1 MNTISRLLG
10 IDKED
15 TLHDISL
22 QFVSFWAEGRPVLV
36 VLLCILLAAVGWLF
50 YGRFQR
56 DRSLDKR
63 PRRKMF
69 LACTRGL
76 VLALVGFILA
86 EPVISIALTE
96 HPRPLLLFLLDT
108 SDSMN
113 LDDEH
118 TPDEVDE
125 ISQMLGGQSKL
136 TEATRLDL
144 LQAAFEQG
152 KLLDSVSAIN
162 EQFDVRFYSTQTGHS
177 IREISSEQEDGAV
190 MLEQLTADLQTTAIG
205 SSLDELHRRHGTRHL
220 AGVVIASDFSQN
232 AGSPAISAAE
242 QLGVPLYTTGIGPRE
257 VIDVAVQL
265 QTPLVL
271 KQDERTSVTAT
282 IRQQGVV
289 GDAVEVQLYQRLLGT
304 GVDQLEVSGELAVG
318 VPVSVVLTDA
328 QTTIE
333 LPYLPTE
340 SGRFELVAAVAMLPG
355 EASERNNRAAR
366 EVIIRDESLNLY
378 FVEYEPTWEWRF
390 VKEVFQRDPLI
401 GEEGFRTFL
410 RSADFKVRQSN
421 DLFVDQLVRPR
432 DEFFANDVVLIS
444 DVPSEMLTQAFQDQL
459 AEYVE
464 RFGGGLVII
473 AGPRFGIS
481 SLQGT
486 RLADMLPVVVDRSL
500 QPRPSQFQPVLTP
513 AAAGNPFVNLG
524 DSSEENALAWS
535 NMGELPW
542 YQPVLRQHPLA
553 TVLATHP
560 TDKTVDREQLQP
572 LIATRR
578 YGKGEVVYIGFNE
591 TWRLRKKY
599 GERFYRQFWGQMI
612 YRLGLGRALGQQKRF
627 SPSTDL
633 TTYQTG
639 ERVTVTVEAY
649 SQDFKE
655 LAVDSLKGRLLRE
668 VGGSSQ
674 QVDEIN
680 IPIARDN
687 VVFETSIAAL
697 EAGSYR
703 LMILDPETDTEFEIG
718 FDVTTVSR
726 ERLDV
731 VRNTPLQQQLADV
744 TGGEAC
750 ELFELPELLNG
761 LEPQPLEQYSHRQ
774 LPLWNTWLMLILVL
788 AMMHTEWLV
797 RKLSNLR

>member
-1 MNTISRLLG
+1 MNTIARLLG
-10 IDKED
+10 IEEGD
-15 TLHDISL
+15 TLHDVSL

-36 VLLCILLAAVGWLF
+36 ILLCLILAAIGCVF
-50 YGRFQR
+50 YGRFQQ
-56 DRSLDKR
+56 DRAIDKR
-63 PRRKMF
+63 PRRKLF
-69 LACTRGL
+69 LACTRGFI
-76 VLALVGFILA
+76 LALIGFILA
-86 EPVISIALTE
+86 EPVISVALTE

-118 TPDEVDE
+118 TSDEVDQ
-125 ISQMLGGQSKL
+125 ISQMLGGQPKAA
-136 TEATRLDL
+136 EATRLEL
-144 LQAAFEQG
+144 MQMAFAQG
-152 KLLDSVSAIN
+152 ELKDSLSEKY
-162 EQFDVRFYSTQTGHS
+162 EQFDMRFYATQQGHT
-177 IREISSEQEDGAV
+177 IREISSELEDGV
-190 MLEQLTADLQTTAIG
+190 VVLEPLTADLQTTAIG

-232 AGSPAISAAE
+232 AGSPAVSAAE

-257 VIDVAVQL
+257 VIDVAIQL

-271 KQDERTSVTAT
+271 KQDERTSVTAI

-289 GDAVEVQLYQRLLGT
+289 GDTIEVQLYQRLLGT
-304 GVDQLEVSGELAVG
+304 GVDQLEVANEIPVG
-318 VPVSVVLTDA
+318 SPVSVVLTDA
-328 QTTIE
+328 QITVD
-333 LPYLPTE
+333 LPYLPTA

-355 EASERNNRAAR
+355 EASVRNNRSAR

-444 DVPSEMLTQAFQDQL
+444 DVPGDMLTQAFQNQL

-500 QPRPSQFQPVLTP
+500 QPKPSQFQIVLTP

-524 DSSEENALAWS
+524 DTPEENILAWS

-542 YQPVLRQHPLA
+542 YQPVLRPHPLA

-560 TDKTVDREQLQP
+560 TDKTVDRQQLQP

-649 SQDFKE
+649 STDYKE
-655 LAVDSLKGRLLRE
+655 LSVDSLKGRLLRQ
-668 VGGSSQ
+668 VGGSSL
-674 QVDEIN
+674 QVDEIS

-703 LMILDPETDTEFEIG
+703 LMVLDPETDTEFEIG

-731 VRNTPLQQQLADV
+731 VRNTPLQQQLANI
-744 TGGEAC
+744 TGGQAC
-750 ELFELPELLNG
+750 ELFELPELLDG
-761 LEPQPLEQYSHRQ
+761 LEAKPLEQYSHRQ

-788 AMMHTEWLV
+788 TMMHTEWLV

>member
-1 MNTISRLLG
+1 MNTIARFLG
-10 IDKED
+10 IQEGD
-15 TLHDISL
+15 TLHDVSL

-36 VLLCILLAAVGWLF
+36 ILLCLTLALVGLFF

-63 PRRKMF
+63 PRRKIF
-69 LACTRGL
+69 LACSRGF
-76 VLALVGFILA
+76 VLALIGFILA
-86 EPVISIALTE
+86 EPVISISLTE
-96 HPRPLLLFLLDT
+96 HPRPLLLFLLDS

-118 TPDEVDE
+118 TSEEVDQ
-125 ISQMLGGQSKL
+125 ISRMLGGQPKVA
-136 TEATRLDL
+136 EATRLEL
-144 LQAAFEQG
+144 LQMAFGKG
-152 KLLDSVSAIN
+152 KLVDSLSAMH
-162 EQFDVRFYSTQTGHS
+162 EQFDLRFYSTEQGHA
-177 IREISSEQEDGAV
+177 IREISSEQEDV
-190 MLEQLTADLQTTAIG
+190 VKLLDPLTADLQTTAIG

-257 VIDVAVQL
+257 VIDVAIQL

-271 KQDERTSVTAT
+271 KQDERTSVTAI

-289 GDAVEVQLYQRLLGT
+289 GDTVEVQLYQRLLGT
-304 GVDQLEVSGELAVG
+304 GVDQLEVSSEVAVG
-318 VPVSVVLTDA
+318 SPVSVVLA
-328 QTTIE
+328 ESQATID

-340 SGRFELVAAVAMLPG
+340 SGRFELIAAVAMLPG

-432 DEFFANDVVLIS
+432 DEFFSNDVVLIS
-444 DVPSEMLTQAFQDQL
+444 DVPGEMLTQAFQDQL
-459 AEYVE
+459 SEYVE
-464 RFGGGLVII
+464 RFGGGLVVI

-500 QPRPSQFQPVLTP
+500 QPKASQFELVLTP
-513 AAAGNPFVNLG
+513 EAAGNPFVNLG
-524 DSSEENALAWS
+524 DSAEENSLAWS

-542 YQPVLRQHPLA
+542 YQPVLRPHPLA

-639 ERVTVTVEAY
+639 ERVNVTVEAY
-649 SQDFKE
+649 TKDFKE
-655 LAVDSLKGRLLRE
+655 LSVDSLKGRLLRQ
-668 VGGSSQ
+668 VGVGSQ
-674 QVDEIN
+674 QIDEIS

-703 LMILDPETDTEFEIG
+703 LMVLDPETDTEFEIG
-718 FDVTTVSR
+718 FEVTTVSR

-744 TGGEAC
+744 TGGQAC
-750 ELFELPELLNG
+750 ELFELPELLDG
-761 LEPQPLEQYSHRQ
+761 LKAKPLEQYSHRQ

-788 AMMHTEWLV
+788 GMMHTEWLV
-797 RKLSNLR
+797 RKLTNLR

>member
-1 MNTISRLLG
+1 MNTIARFLG
-10 IDKED
+10 IQEGD
-15 TLHDISL
+15 TLHDVSL

-36 VLLCILLAAVGWLF
+36 ILLCLILAAIGCVF
-50 YGRFQR
+50 YGRFQQ
-56 DRSLDKR
+56 DRAIDKR
-63 PRRKMF
+63 PRRKLF
-69 LACTRGL
+69 LACTRGFI
-76 VLALVGFILA
+76 LALIGFILA
-86 EPVISIALTE
+86 EPVISVALTE

-118 TPDEVDE
+118 TSDEVDQ
-125 ISQMLGGQSKL
+125 ISQMLGGQPKVE
-136 TEATRLDL
+136 EATRLEL
-144 LQAAFEQG
+144 MQLAFAQG
-152 KLLDSVSAIN
+152 ELKGALSEKY
-162 EQFDVRFYSTQTGHS
+162 EQFDMRFYATQQGHA
-177 IREISSEQEDGAV
+177 IREISSELDDGV
-190 MLEQLTADLQTTAIG
+190 VVLEPLTADLQTTAIG

-232 AGSPAISAAE
+232 AGSPAVSAAE

-257 VIDVAVQL
+257 VIDVAIQL

-271 KQDERTSVTAT
+271 KQDERTSVTAI

-289 GDAVEVQLYQRLLGT
+289 GETIDVQLYQRLLGT
-304 GVDQLEVSGELAVG
+304 GVDQQEVSNEVAVG
-318 VPVSVVLTDA
+318 SPVSVVLTESQITVD
-328 QTTIE
+328 

-355 EASERNNRAAR
+355 EASARNNRSAR

-444 DVPSEMLTQAFQDQL
+444 DVPGDMLTQAFQDQL

-500 QPRPSQFQPVLTP
+500 QPKPSQFQLVLTP
-513 AAAGNPFVNLG
+513 EAAGNPFVNLG
-524 DSSEENALAWS
+524 DTPEENLLAWS

-542 YQPVLRQHPLA
+542 YQPVLRPHPLA

-560 TDKTVDREQLQP
+560 TDKTVDRQQLQP

-633 TTYQTG
+633 TSYQTG

-649 SQDFKE
+649 SKDYKE
-655 LAVDSLKGRLLRE
+655 LSVDTLKGRLLRQ
-668 VGGSSQ
+668 VGGSSL
-674 QVDEIN
+674 QVDEIS

-703 LMILDPETDTEFEIG
+703 LMVLDPETDAEFEIG

-731 VRNTPLQQQLADV
+731 VRNTPLQQQLADI
-744 TGGEAC
+744 TGGQAC
-750 ELFELPELLNG
+750 ELFELPELLDG
-761 LEPQPLEQYSHRQ
+761 LEAKPLEQYSHRQ
-774 LPLWNTWLMLILVL
+774 LPLWNTWLMLILL
-788 AMMHTEWLV
+788 LTMMHTEWLV

>member
-1 MNTISRLLG
+1 MNAITRFLG
-10 IDKED
+10 IQEGD
-15 TLHDISL
+15 TLHGVSL

-36 VLLCILLAAVGWLF
+36 ILVCLVLALVGLFF

-63 PRRKMF
+63 PRRKIF
-69 LACTRGL
+69 LACSRGF
-76 VLALVGFILA
+76 VLALIGFILA
-86 EPVISIALTE
+86 EPVISISLTE
-96 HPRPLLLFLLDT
+96 HPRPLLLFLLDS

-118 TPDEVDE
+118 TSDEVDQ
-125 ISQMLGGQSKL
+125 ISEMLGGQPKL
-136 TEATRLDL
+136 TEATRLKL
-144 LQAAFEQG
+144 LQMAFGKG
-152 KLLDSVSAIN
+152 KLVDSLSAMH
-162 EQFDVRFYSTQTGHS
+162 EQFDLRFYSTEQGHT
-177 IREISSEQEDGAV
+177 IREISSVQEESVVLLDT
-190 MLEQLTADLQTTAIG
+190 LTADLQTTAIG

-220 AGVVIASDFSQN
+220 AGVVVASDFSQN

-242 QLGVPLYTTGIGPRE
+242 QLGVPLYTVGIGPRE
-257 VIDVAVQL
+257 VIDVAIQL

-271 KQDERTSVTAT
+271 KQDERTSVTAI

-289 GDAVEVQLYQRLLGT
+289 GDTVEVQLYQRLLGT
-304 GVDQLEVSGELAVG
+304 GIDQLGVSSEVAVG
-318 VPVSVVLTDA
+318 APVSVVLTESQA
-328 QTTIE
+328 TID

-444 DVPSEMLTQAFQDQL
+444 DVPGEMLTQAFQDQL
-459 AEYVE
+459 SEYVE
-464 RFGGGLVII
+464 RFGGGLVVI

-500 QPRPSQFQPVLTP
+500 QPKASQFELVLTP
-513 AAAGNPFVNLG
+513 EAAGNPFVNLG
-524 DSSEENALAWS
+524 DSAEENSLAWS

-542 YQPVLRQHPLA
+542 YQPVLRPHPLA

-649 SQDFKE
+649 TKDFKE
-655 LAVDSLKGRLLRE
+655 LSVGSLRGRLLRQ
-668 VGGSSQ
+668 VGTGSQ
-674 QVDEIN
+674 QVDEIT

-703 LMILDPETDTEFEIG
+703 LMVLDPETDAEFEIG
-718 FDVTTVSR
+718 FEVTTVSR

-744 TGGEAC
+744 TGGQAC
-750 ELFELPELLNG
+750 ELFELPELLAG
-761 LEPQPLEQYSHRQ
+761 LEAKPLEQYNHRQ
-774 LPLWNTWLMLILVL
+774 LPLWNTWLILILVL
-788 AMMHTEWLV
+788 GMMHTEWLV

>member
-1 MNTISRLLG
+1 MNTIARFLG
-10 IDKED
+10 IQEGD
-15 TLHDISL
+15 TLHDVSL

-36 VLLCILLAAVGWLF
+36 ILLCLTLALVGLFF

-63 PRRKMF
+63 PRRKIF
-69 LACTRGL
+69 LACSRGF
-76 VLALVGFILA
+76 VLALIGFILA
-86 EPVISIALTE
+86 EPVISISLTE
-96 HPRPLLLFLLDT
+96 HPRPLLLFLLDS

-118 TPDEVDE
+118 TSEEVDQ
-125 ISQMLGGQSKL
+125 ISRMLGGQPKVA
-136 TEATRLDL
+136 EATRLEL
-144 LQAAFEQG
+144 LQMAFGKG
-152 KLLDSVSAIN
+152 KLVDSLSAMH
-162 EQFDVRFYSTQTGHS
+162 EQFDLRFYSTEQGHA
-177 IREISSEQEDGAV
+177 IREISSEQEDFV
-190 MLEQLTADLQTTAIG
+190 KLLDPLTADLQTTAIG

-257 VIDVAVQL
+257 VIDVAIQL

-271 KQDERTSVTAT
+271 KQDERTSVTAI

-289 GDAVEVQLYQRLLGT
+289 GDTVEVQLYQRLLGT
-304 GVDQLEVSGELAVG
+304 GVDQLEVSSEVAVG
-318 VPVSVVLTDA
+318 SPVSVVLTES
-328 QTTIE
+328 QSTID

-340 SGRFELVAAVAMLPG
+340 SGRFELIAAVAMLPG
-355 EASERNNRAAR
+355 EASERNNRSAR

-401 GEEGFRTFL
+401 GKEGFRTFL

-444 DVPSEMLTQAFQDQL
+444 DVPGEMLTQAFQDQL
-459 AEYVE
+459 SEYVE
-464 RFGGGLVII
+464 RFGGGLVVI

-500 QPRPSQFQPVLTP
+500 QPKASQFELVLTP
-513 AAAGNPFVNLG
+513 EAAGNPFVNLG
-524 DSSEENALAWS
+524 DSAQENSLAWS

-542 YQPVLRQHPLA
+542 YQPVLRPHPLA

-649 SQDFKE
+649 TKDFKE
-655 LAVDSLKGRLLRE
+655 LSVDSLKGRLLRQ
-668 VGGSSQ
+668 VGVGSQ
-674 QVDEIN
+674 QIDEIS

-703 LMILDPETDTEFEIG
+703 LMVLDPETDTEFEIG
-718 FDVTTVSR
+718 FEVTTVSR

-744 TGGEAC
+744 TGGQAC
-750 ELFELPELLNG
+750 ELFELPELLDG
-761 LEPQPLEQYSHRQ
+761 LEAKPLEQYSHRQ

-788 AMMHTEWLV
+788 GMMHTEWLV
-797 RKLSNLR
+797 RKLTNLR

>member
-1 MNTISRLLG
+1 
-10 IDKED
+10 
-15 TLHDISL
+15 
-22 QFVSFWAEGRPVLV
+22 
-36 VLLCILLAAVGWLF
+36 
-50 YGRFQR
+50 
-56 DRSLDKR
+56 
-63 PRRKMF
+63 
-69 LACTRGL
+69 
-76 VLALVGFILA
+76 
-86 EPVISIALTE
+86 
-96 HPRPLLLFLLDT
+96 
-108 SDSMN
+108 
-113 LDDEH
+113 
-118 TPDEVDE
+118 
-125 ISQMLGGQSKL
+125 
-136 TEATRLDL
+136 
-144 LQAAFEQG
+144 
-152 KLLDSVSAIN
+152 
-162 EQFDVRFYSTQTGHS
+162 
-177 IREISSEQEDGAV
+177 
-190 MLEQLTADLQTTAIG
+190 
-205 SSLDELHRRHGTRHL
+205 
-220 AGVVIASDFSQN
+220 
-232 AGSPAISAAE
+232 
-242 QLGVPLYTTGIGPRE
+242 
-257 VIDVAVQL
+257 
-265 QTPLVL
+265 
-271 KQDERTSVTAT
+271 
-282 IRQQGVV
+282 
-289 GDAVEVQLYQRLLGT
+289 
-304 GVDQLEVSGELAVG
+304 
-318 VPVSVVLTDA
+318 
-328 QTTIE
+328 
-333 LPYLPTE
+333 
-340 SGRFELVAAVAMLPG
+340 
-355 EASERNNRAAR
+355 NNRSAR

-444 DVPSEMLTQAFQDQL
+444 DVPGDMLTQAFQNQL

-500 QPRPSQFQPVLTP
+500 QPKPSQFQIVLTP

-524 DSSEENALAWS
+524 DTPEENMLAWS

-542 YQPVLRQHPLA
+542 YQPVLRPHPLA

-560 TDKTVDREQLQP
+560 TDKTVDRQQLQP

-649 SQDFKE
+649 STDYKE
-655 LAVDSLKGRLLRE
+655 LSVDSLKGRLLRQ
-668 VGGSSQ
+668 VGGSSL
-674 QVDEIN
+674 QVDEIS

-703 LMILDPETDTEFEIG
+703 LMVLDPETDTEFEIG

-726 ERLDV
+726 EQLDV
-731 VRNTPLQQQLADV
+731 VRNTPLQQQLANI
-744 TGGEAC
+744 TGGQAC
-750 ELFELPELLNG
+750 ELFELPELLDG
-761 LEPQPLEQYSHRQ
+761 LEAKPLEQYSHRQ

-788 AMMHTEWLV
+788 TMMHTEWLV

>member
-1 MNTISRLLG
+1 MNTIARFLG
-10 IDKED
+10 VEEGD
-15 TLHDISL
+15 TLHDVSL

-36 VLLCILLAAVGWLF
+36 ILLCLALAAVGCWF
-50 YGRFQR
+50 YVRFQQ
-56 DRSLDKR
+56 DRALDKR
-63 PRRKMF
+63 PRRKIF
-69 LACTRGL
+69 LACSRGFI
-76 VLALVGFILA
+76 LALIGFILA
-86 EPVISIALTE
+86 EPVISVSLTE
-96 HPRPLLLFLLDT
+96 HPRPLLLVLLDT

-118 TPDEVDE
+118 TSEEADQ
-125 ISQMLGGQSKL
+125 IFKMLGDQPKL
-136 TEATRLDL
+136 EEATRLDL
-144 LQAAFEQG
+144 LNMALRQG
-152 KLLDSVSAIN
+152 KLVDSLSALD
-162 EQFDVRFYSTQTGHS
+162 EEFDLRFYSTEQGHT
-177 IREISSEQEDGAV
+177 IREVSLEQEDVFKLQAP
-190 MLEQLTADLQTTAIG
+190 LTADLQTTAIG

-232 AGSPAISAAE
+232 AGNPAISSAE
-242 QLGVPLYTTGIGPRE
+242 QLAVPLFTTGIGPRE
-257 VIDVAVQL
+257 VIDVAIQL

-282 IRQQGVV
+282 VRQQGVV
-289 GDAVEVQLYQRLLGT
+289 GDTIEIQLYERLLGT
-304 GVDQLEVSGELAVG
+304 GVDQLEVSSEVAVG
-318 VPVSVVLTDA
+318 PPVLVVLTEA
-328 QTTIE
+328 QSTID
-333 LPYLPTE
+333 LPYLPTA
-340 SGRFELVAAVAMLPG
+340 SGRFELVASVAMLPG

-366 EVIIRDESLNLY
+366 EILVRDESLNLF

-401 GEEGFRTFL
+401 GEDGFRTYL
-410 RSADFKVRQSN
+410 QSADFKVSQSN
-421 DLFVDQLVRPR
+421 DLFVERLIRPR

-444 DVPSEMLTQAFQDQL
+444 DVPGDMLTKPFQDQL

-464 RFGGGLVII
+464 RFGGGLVVI

-486 RLADMLPVVVDRSL
+486 QLAEMLPVVVDRSL
-500 QPRPSQFQPVLTP
+500 QPKPSQFALALTP
-513 AAAGNPFVNLG
+513 EAAGNPFVNLG
-524 DSSEENALAWS
+524 DTAEENMLAWT
-535 NMGELPW
+535 NMGDLPW
-542 YQPVLRQHPLA
+542 YQPVLRPHPLA

-578 YGKGEVVYIGFNE
+578 YGKGEVIYIGFNE

-649 SQDFKE
+649 SKDYKE
-655 LAVDSLKGRLLRE
+655 LSAKSLSGRLLRQT
-668 VGGSSQ
+668 GSSSQ
-674 QVDEIN
+674 QIDEIS
-680 IPIARDN
+680 IPMARDN

-718 FDVTTVSR
+718 FEVAAVSR

-744 TGGEAC
+744 TGGQAC
-750 ELFELPELLNG
+750 ELYELPELLDG
-761 LEPQPLEQYSHRQ
+761 LEAKPLEQYSHRQ

-788 AMMHTEWLV
+788 TMMHTEWLV